1 MKIYTVSARRLSD
14 GHTITKEPIQTSND
28 LNEAIQL
35 ATDFALEMQ
44 AAEGTGWVFNLW
56 EEEVNS

>member
-1 MKIYTVSARRLSD
+1 MKVYTISARRLSD

-35 ATDFALEMQ
+35 ANQFALEMQ
-44 AAEGTGWVFNLW
+44 ELEGTGWTFNLW
-56 EEEVNS
+56 EEEDS